1 MAKLVAMGDSAGPEY
16 VIGELC
22 IIGRSPNAHIQL
34 TDRAISRHHAKIT
47 RQEDGF
53 IIEDLDSSQGTVVN
67 GLSVTVSHLRS
78 GDEVCIGANAF
89 SFVDIPLNNVATA
102 DFSLAF
108 DEATPVTGAML
119 RGDPTA
125 MPLQREPTPHPL
137 DTTVDTLNR
146 RLQAMLAAARLTCS
160 SEEPRNVLRKVMSYC
175 LEIFPAADRALVAV
189 PDREKKTLAIRALT
203 TRDGITDRRFHLS
216 RDILTEVLARG
227 RPLILGGPYGSAM
240 DRPVTES
247 TQVELP
253 IMVAPLTTR
262 GVRLGLVYVDGM
274 SEGAIFNGED
284 LELLDGLAHLVA
296 QVLNT
301 AQLNAELLRQSRTE
315 QELSSAREVQK
326 RFLPRGVPKMPGFSF
341 VAHYDPCRNVGG
353 DLYDF
358 IQLDTSRVGI
368 VIGDVSGKGFAAAL
382 VMAWVTSQIREA
394 AHQEKLPVDVMSRIN
409 ASLLEA
415 RQDELFVTLLY
426 GVLDRWTMK
435 LVFCNAGHMPP
446 LVYRA
451 QDRSVE
457 VVEEGAGLP
466 VGLIPNATFEE
477 GRIQI
482 GPGDAALFFSDGV
495 TEAINNEAEMYG
507 MQRLQQA
514 MARAPNS
521 APDMVSDV
529 LSSLRSFVDGQE
541 QADDITMVGVGVGS
555 TLEDI
560 RTTLPPGIK
569 VGDI

>member
-1 MAKLVAMGDSAGPEY
+1 
-16 VIGELC
+16 
-22 IIGRSPNAHIQL
+22 
-34 TDRAISRHHAKIT
+34 
-47 RQEDGF
+47 
-53 IIEDLDSSQGTVVN
+53 
-67 GLSVTVSHLRS
+67 
-78 GDEVCIGANAF
+78 
-89 SFVDIPLNNVATA
+89 
-102 DFSLAF
+102 
-108 DEATPVTGAML
+108 
-119 RGDPTA
+119 
-125 MPLQREPTPHPL
+125 
-137 DTTVDTLNR
+137 
-146 RLQAMLAAARLTCS
+146 
-160 SEEPRNVLRKVMSYC
+160 
-175 LEIFPAADRALVAV
+175 
-189 PDREKKTLAIRALT
+189 
-203 TRDGITDRRFHLS
+203 
-216 RDILTEVLARG
+216 
-227 RPLILGGPYGSAM
+227 M
-240 DRPVTES
+240 DRPVTEN
-247 TQVELP
+247 TQVDLP
-253 IMVAPLTTR
+253 MMVAPLTAR
-262 GVRLGLVYVDGM
+262 GERLGLVYMDGL
-274 SEGAIFNGED
+274 SEGAIFTGED
-284 LELLDGLAHLVA
+284 LEVLDGLAHMVA

-301 AQLNAELLRQSRTE
+301 AQLNATLLKQSRTE

-394 AHQEKLPVDVMSRIN
+394 AHQEKLPVDVMARIN

-435 LVFCNAGHMPP
+435 LSFCNAGHMPP

-451 QDRSVE
+451 EQRSVE
-457 VVEEGAGLP
+457 SVEEGAGLP
-466 VGLIPNATFEE
+466 VGLVPKATFEE
-477 GRIQI
+477 GRIHL

-495 TEAINNEAEMYG
+495 TEAINGEEEMYG
-507 MQRLQQA
+507 LPRLQEA
-514 MARAPNS
+514 MARRPNS
-521 APDMVSDV
+521 APDMVADV
-529 LSSLRSFVDGQE
+529 LASLRCFVDGQE

>member
-1 MAKLVAMGDSAGPEY
+1 MAKLVAIGEGTGPEY
-16 VIGELC
+16 VMGELC
-22 IIGRSPNAHIQL
+22 IIGRSPTAHIQL

-47 RQEDGF
+47 RHEDKF
-53 IIEDLDSSQGTVVN
+53 IIEDLDSSRGTVVN
-67 GLSVTVSHLRS
+67 GLPVTVSHLRS
-78 GDEVCIGANAF
+78 GDEVRIGENAF
-89 SFVDIPLNNVATA
+89 RFVDTPLNHVATA

-108 DEATPVTGAML
+108 DESTPVSGPSPFDNA
-119 RGDPTA
+119 TA
-125 MPLQREPTPHPL
+125 SPL
-137 DTTVDTLNR
+137 DLEPGPASSARALATLNR
-146 RLQAMLAAARLTCS
+146 RLQTLLSVARLTS
-160 SEEPRNVLRKVMSYC
+160 SGEDPGQVLKEIMAHC
-175 LEIFPAADRALVAV
+175 LEVFPAADRALVAV
-189 PDREKKTLAIRALT
+189 PDRGKKTLVIHALT
-203 TRDGITDRRFHLS
+203 TREGVTDRRFHLS
-216 RDILTEVLARG
+216 RAILTEVLAEG
-227 RPLILGGPYGSAM
+227 RPRILGGPFGTAM
-240 DRPVTES
+240 DRPVTEN
-247 TQVELP
+247 TQVDLP
-253 IMVAPLTTR
+253 MMVAPLTAR
-262 GVRLGLVYVDGM
+262 GERLGLVYMDGL
-274 SEGAIFNGED
+274 SEGAIFTGED
-284 LELLDGLAHLVA
+284 LEVLDGLAHMVA

-301 AQLNAELLRQSRTE
+301 AQLNATLLKQSRTE

-394 AHQEKLPVDVMSRIN
+394 AHQEKLPVDVMARIN

-435 LVFCNAGHMPP
+435 LSFCNAGHMPP

-451 QDRSVE
+451 EQRSVE
-457 VVEEGAGLP
+457 SVEEGAGLP
-466 VGLIPNATFEE
+466 VGLVPKATFEE
-477 GRIQI
+477 GRIHL

-495 TEAINNEAEMYG
+495 TEAINGEEEMYG
-507 MQRLQQA
+507 LPRLQEA
-514 MARAPNS
+514 MARRPNS
-521 APDMVSDV
+521 APDMVADV
-529 LSSLRSFVDGQE
+529 LASLRCFVDGQE

>member
-1 MAKLVAMGDSAGPEY
+1 MAKLVAIGESAGPEY

-47 RQEDGF
+47 RLEDGF

-67 GLSVTVSHLRS
+67 GLPVTVSHLRS
-78 GDEVCIGANAF
+78 GDEVRIGANGF
-89 SFVDIPLNNVATA
+89 RFVDTPLNDVATA
-102 DFSLAF
+102 DFSIAF
-108 DEATPVTGAML
+108 DDSTPVSSDSIRT
-119 RGDPTA
+119 DSTSV
-125 MPLQREPTPHPL
+125 PL
-137 DTTVDTLNR
+137 DAASPSDAGMVDSLNL
-146 RLQAMLAAARLTCS
+146 RLQAMMAAARLTCS
-160 SEEPRNVLRKVMSYC
+160 AEDPRRVLRQVMSIC

-189 PDREKKTLAIRALT
+189 PDRDKRTLVIRALT
-203 TRDGITDRRFHLS
+203 TRNGVTDRRFHLS
-216 RDILTEVLARG
+216 RQVLTHVLGTG
-227 RPLILGGPYGSAM
+227 RPMIAGGPFGTAM
-240 DRPVTES
+240 DRPLTDA

-253 IMVAPLTTR
+253 IMVAPLTMR
-262 GVRLGLVYVDGM
+262 GERLGLVYVDGL
-274 SEGAIFNGED
+274 SEAIFTGED
-284 LELLDGLAHLVA
+284 LVALDSLAHLVA
-296 QVLNT
+296 QVINT
-301 AQLNAELLRQSRTE
+301 ANLNAELLRQSRTE
-315 QELSSAREVQK
+315 QDLTSARQVQK

-358 IQLDTSRVGI
+358 IELDTSRVGI

-394 AHQEKLPVDVMSRIN
+394 AHQEKSPTAVMARIN
-409 ASLLEA
+409 NALLEA

-426 GVLDRWTMK
+426 GVLDRWTMR

-451 QDRSVE
+451 NERQVQ
-457 VVEEGAGLP
+457 VVEDGGGLP
-466 VGLIPNATFEE
+466 VGLVPKATFEE
-477 GRIQI
+477 GRLQL

-495 TEAINNEAEMYG
+495 TEAMNNDREMYG
-507 MQRLQQA
+507 MERLQRA
-514 MARAPNS
+514 MSSRPTS
-521 APDMVSDV
+521 APDMVADV
-529 LSSLRSFVDGQE
+529 LASVRCFVDGQE

>member
-67 GLSVTVSHLRS
+67 GLSVTVSHLRP
-78 GDEVCIGANAF
+78 GDEIRIGANAF
-89 SFVDIPLNNVATA
+89 SFEETQLNHVATA

-108 DEATPVTGAML
+108 DEVTSVPASLRGNPTATPLEQQPAPQPRDSAVEILT
-119 RGDPTA
+119 
-125 MPLQREPTPHPL
+125 
-137 DTTVDTLNR
+137 R

-160 SEEPRNVLRKVMSYC
+160 SEDPRSVLRDVMSYC
-175 LEIFPAADRALVAV
+175 LEVFPAADRALVAV
-189 PDREKKTLAIRALT
+189 PDREKKTLVIRALT
-203 TRDGITDRRFHLS
+203 TREGVTDRRFHLS
-216 RDILTEVLARG
+216 RDILTEVLAHG
-227 RPLILGGPYGSAM
+227 RPLILGGPFGSAI

-262 GVRLGLVYVDGM
+262 GERLGLVYVDGQ
-274 SEGAIFNGED
+274 SEGAIFTRED
-284 LELLDGLAHLVA
+284 LEVLDGLAHLVA

-301 AQLNAELLRQSRTE
+301 AQLNAELLKQSRTE

-358 IQLDTSRVGI
+358 IQLDSSRVGI

-394 AHQEKLPVDVMSRIN
+394 AHQEKLPVDVLARIN

-457 VVEEGAGLP
+457 VVEQGAGLP
-466 VGLIPNATFEE
+466 VGLVPHATFEE
-477 GRIQI
+477 GRLQI

-495 TEAINNEAEMYG
+495 TEAINNEAEMFG
-507 MQRLQQA
+507 MRRLQQA
-514 MARAPNS
+514 MARRPSS

-560 RTTLPPGIK
+560 RTTLPPEVK